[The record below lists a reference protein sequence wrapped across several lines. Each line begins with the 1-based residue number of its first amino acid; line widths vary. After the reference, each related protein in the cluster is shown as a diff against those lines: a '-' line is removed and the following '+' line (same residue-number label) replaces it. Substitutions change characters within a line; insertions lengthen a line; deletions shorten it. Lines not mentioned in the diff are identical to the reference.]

1 MAGKGCIRFDI
12 IAALHYHKNMDI
24 FLSLIV
30 FGMAVFLFFM
40 TNNKIKNIKGSIIIE
55 DSKKELE
62 SLITEF
68 NGAAARNIELLE
80 TRIAELQELLKKA
93 NTKMITMDERIE
105 RMNKPIVIEKIVEK
119 RSVQPS
125 SAFHKEKKKLIHA
138 EPEAS
143 DIPAAAEKKHPEAEK
158 MPEEI
163 IPAEIKPEKPFVT
176 PLNEMTRSEQIKYYL
191 KTGKSKEDLVNMG
204 FMENEVNLLSFL
216 LRKGS

>member
-1 MAGKGCIRFDI
+1 
-12 IAALHYHKNMDI
+12 
-24 FLSLIV
+24 
-30 FGMAVFLFFM
+30 M
-40 TNNKIKNIKGSIIIE
+40 TNNKIKNIKGNIIIE

-119 RSVQPS
+119 RPVQP
-125 SAFHKEKKKLIHA
+125 APALHRKAKA
-138 EPEAS
+138 EP
-143 DIPAAAEKKHPEAEK
+143 AAEKQPEAEK
-158 MPEEI
+158 
-163 IPAEIKPEKPFVT
+163 IPAEIQPEKSFVT

-191 KTGKSKEDLVNMG
+191 KTGKSKEELVGMG